1 MEKATIIGAKRM
13 ISAKDQKLYIRA
25 AARKDYAFYCELVH
39 NGRYIPAR
47 HHFLLCDAVHRI
59 CEGKLKK
66 LMVFMPPR
74 HGKSQTITETLPSY
88 LNGKFPNKKVMT
100 ISYGDSLAK
109 EFGRKNRQKVKEYGK
124 EIFNVELD
132 PANKSMSDY
141 TIKDMLGGS
150 YFSSILGGVTGRGAH
165 YLIIDDPIKTR
176 QEAESETYRN
186 RVWEEYQSS
195 LSTRLMPNGVT
206 IVILTRWHHDD
217 LAGRILASEP
227 DEWEVI
233 SLPAIAEE
241 NDLLGREEGEPLWSE
256 FGYDNEWA
264 AKKKVEVGSKVWY
277 SLYQQRPTPDSGDV
291 FKREWIQFYKTL
303 PQLDEQLISVDASF
317 KDKKT
322 SDFCVL
328 QAWGKK
334 GANKYL
340 IDQVRDRMNFP
351 QTVAAIRTFSAK
363 HPKAHTK
370 LVEDK
375 ANGTAIIDY
384 LKKEISGMI
393 PIEPMGGKTVRAD
406 AISPQWEAGNVFLP
420 HPSICPW
427 INDFIEELIQFPAG
441 KHDDMVDAM
450 SQALTRWQTA
460 INFFIGRA

>member
-1 MEKATIIGAKRM
+1 M
-13 ISAKDQKLYIRA
+13 ISAKDQELYIRA

-322 SDFCVL
+322 SDFCVI

>member
-1 MEKATIIGAKRM
+1 
-13 ISAKDQKLYIRA
+13 
-25 AARKDYAFYCELVH
+25 
-39 NGRYIPAR
+39 
-47 HHFLLCDAVHRI
+47 
-59 CEGKLKK
+59 
-66 LMVFMPPR
+66 MVFMPPR

-141 TIKDMLGGS
+141 TIKDKLGGS

>member
-1 MEKATIIGAKRM
+1 
-13 ISAKDQKLYIRA
+13 
-25 AARKDYAFYCELVH
+25 CELVH

-141 TIKDMLGGS
+141 TIKDKLGGS

-277 SLYQQRPTPDSGDV
+277 SLFQQRPTPDSGDV

>member
-1 MEKATIIGAKRM
+1 
-13 ISAKDQKLYIRA
+13 
-25 AARKDYAFYCELVH
+25 
-39 NGRYIPAR
+39 
-47 HHFLLCDAVHRI
+47 
-59 CEGKLKK
+59 
-66 LMVFMPPR
+66 MVFMPPR

-141 TIKDMLGGS
+141 TIKDKLGGS

-277 SLYQQRPTPDSGDV
+277 SLFQQRPTPDSGDI
-291 FKREWIQFYKTL
+291 FKRDWIHFYKTL

-317 KDKKT
+317 KDKKD
-322 SDFCVL
+322 SDFCVI

>member
-1 MEKATIIGAKRM
+1 
-13 ISAKDQKLYIRA
+13 
-25 AARKDYAFYCELVH
+25 
-39 NGRYIPAR
+39 
-47 HHFLLCDAVHRI
+47 
-59 CEGKLKK
+59 
-66 LMVFMPPR
+66 
-74 HGKSQTITETLPSY
+74 
-88 LNGKFPNKKVMT
+88 
-100 ISYGDSLAK
+100 
-109 EFGRKNRQKVKEYGK
+109 
-124 EIFNVELD
+124 
-132 PANKSMSDY
+132 
-141 TIKDMLGGS
+141 
-150 YFSSILGGVTGRGAH
+150 LGGVTGRGAH

-217 LAGRILASEP
+217 LAGRILAAEP

-277 SLYQQRPTPDSGDV
+277 SLFQQRPTPDSGDV

>member
-1 MEKATIIGAKRM
+1 
-13 ISAKDQKLYIRA
+13 
-25 AARKDYAFYCELVH
+25 
-39 NGRYIPAR
+39 
-47 HHFLLCDAVHRI
+47 
-59 CEGKLKK
+59 
-66 LMVFMPPR
+66 
-74 HGKSQTITETLPSY
+74 
-88 LNGKFPNKKVMT
+88 
-100 ISYGDSLAK
+100 
-109 EFGRKNRQKVKEYGK
+109 
-124 EIFNVELD
+124 
-132 PANKSMSDY
+132 MSDY
-141 TIKDMLGGS
+141 TIKDKLGGS

-217 LAGRILASEP
+217 LAGRILAAEP

-277 SLYQQRPTPDSGDV
+277 SLFQQRPTPDSGDV

>member
-1 MEKATIIGAKRM
+1 
-13 ISAKDQKLYIRA
+13 
-25 AARKDYAFYCELVH
+25 
-39 NGRYIPAR
+39 
-47 HHFLLCDAVHRI
+47 
-59 CEGKLKK
+59 
-66 LMVFMPPR
+66 
-74 HGKSQTITETLPSY
+74 
-88 LNGKFPNKKVMT
+88 
-100 ISYGDSLAK
+100 
-109 EFGRKNRQKVKEYGK
+109 
-124 EIFNVELD
+124 
-132 PANKSMSDY
+132 
-141 TIKDMLGGS
+141 
-150 YFSSILGGVTGRGAH
+150 
-165 YLIIDDPIKTR
+165 
-176 QEAESETYRN
+176 
-186 RVWEEYQSS
+186 
-195 LSTRLMPNGVT
+195 MPNGVT